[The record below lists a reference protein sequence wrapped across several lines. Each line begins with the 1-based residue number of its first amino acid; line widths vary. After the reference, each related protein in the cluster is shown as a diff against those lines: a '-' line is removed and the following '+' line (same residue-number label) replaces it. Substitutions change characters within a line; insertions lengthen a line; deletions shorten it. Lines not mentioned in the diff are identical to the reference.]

1 MRNNRLSFW
10 MLSLLFFA
18 CGKTA
23 KVPSLEALK
32 AEVMQAEAAFAKMA
46 SEEGLEN
53 AFVHFAAEEAV
64 INRNDKLYKGKTEIK
79 AYFQNNQRYT
89 DVKLDWKPDFVSV
102 SASGDMAYT
111 YGPYTFEA
119 LDSLKKIEATGI
131 FHTVWQRQADGTW
144 KYVWD

>member
-23 KVPSLEALK
+23 KGPSLEALK

-46 SEEGLEN
+46 REEGLEN
-53 AFVHFAAEEAV
+53 AFVHFAAAEAV
-64 INRNDKLYKGKTEIK
+64 INRNDKLYKGKTAIK

-89 DVKLDWKPDFVSV
+89 DVKLDWKPDFISV
-102 SASGDMAYT
+102 AASGDMAYT
-111 YGPYTFEA
+111 YGPYTYEA
-119 LDSLKKIEATGI
+119 MDSLKKIEATGI